1 MRLRIGL
8 DLDDTICSFSSGYL
22 KRFGHFPKYDWAI
35 SRNVNH
41 ILINEPEFWLN
52 LPIIRMP
59 DFEPRLFCSAR
70 VNNKRWTK
78 KYLKQHGLYSPL
90 YQIPGY
96 HLSKADVLKHRVD
109 VFVDDSIKN
118 FIDLNSKGIP
128 CLLMD
133 SPNNQEWGPVGRIY
147 TLQLEEIEEAF
158 DIWKEMVAGF
168 DGLVNDYRQG
178 ISREN

>member
-22 KRFGHFPKYDWAI
+22 KRFGHFPKYDWVI
-35 SRNVNH
+35 GRNVNH
-41 ILINEPEFWLN
+41 ILIHERDFWLN
-52 LPIIRMP
+52 LPIIRLP

-96 HLSKADVLKHRVD
+96 HLSKADVLRHRVD
-109 VFVDDSIKN
+109 VFIDDSIKN

-133 SPNNQEWGPVGRIY
+133 SPSNQEWGPIGRIY
-147 TLQLEEIEEAF
+147 SLQYSEIEDAYYLF
-158 DIWKEMVAGF
+158 LDTVFSDFTKLLNYDRIT
-168 DGLVNDYRQG
+168 R
-178 ISREN
+178 